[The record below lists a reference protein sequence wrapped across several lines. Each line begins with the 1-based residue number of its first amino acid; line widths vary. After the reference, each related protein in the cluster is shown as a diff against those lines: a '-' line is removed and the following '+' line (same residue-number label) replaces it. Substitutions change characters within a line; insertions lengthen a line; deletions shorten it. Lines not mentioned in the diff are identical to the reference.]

1 MMSLPDSP
9 CACDDVLFPTEGE
22 RQLTPLIPIQ
32 YKLDPDE
39 ADFDLNTLAAGTL
52 ASCASAN

>member
-1 MMSLPDSP
+1 MMCCFQQKVKDYSP
-9 CACDDVLFPTEGE
+9 LW
-22 RQLTPLIPIQ
+22 IPVH

-39 ADFDLNTLAAGTL
+39 ADFDLNTLAVGTL